1 MRKRLTKSRNKILF
15 GVAGG
20 VAEYFNT
27 NPIYVRILFVLI
39 ALFTGFFF
47 LAVYVGL
54 GIFLPGPEG
63 GEETGDP

>member
-27 NPIYVRILFVLI
+27 DPKYVRILFMLI
-39 ALFTGFFF
+39 GFFTGFLF

-54 GIFLPGPEG
+54 GIFLSGPDDS
-63 GEETGDP
+63 TDT

>member
-1 MRKRLTKSRNKILF
+1 MRKRLTKSENKILF

-27 NPIYVRILFVLI
+27 DPKYVRILFVLI
-39 ALFTGFFF
+39 GFFTGFLF

-54 GIFLPGPEG
+54 DIFLPGPPDDSIER
-63 GEETGDP
+63 

>member
-1 MRKRLTKSRNKILF
+1 MRKRLTKSENKILF

-27 NPIYVRILFVLI
+27 DPKYVRILFVLI
-39 ALFTGFFF
+39 GFFTGFLF

-54 GIFLPGPEG
+54 GIFLPGPDDSID
-63 GEETGDP
+63 T